1 MALEPGNYIG
11 DLVVTNPTPAD
22 PKSAGD
28 DHLRLLKTA
37 LRQCFPGFP
46 GSILLGG
53 DATAVADA
61 YTLTPATALLAYSPG
76 MMVVFKA
83 PSANGGV
90 APTLKVSAL
99 DAKPIRAVDGAP
111 LAAGDL
117 LAGQYIALT
126 YDGTVFRLAA
136 VTKRYIDGLAFQTA
150 LPGQPMDGQAYG
162 LYSQN
167 GAGAWRQ
174 PSIFDYP
181 VALAQ
186 LQAGALSF

>member
-1 MALEPGNYIG
+1 MGLETGAYVG
-11 DLVVTNPTPAD
+11 DLNPNNPTPAD
-22 PKSAGD
+22 PKSQGD
-28 DHLRLLKTA
+28 DHIRLLKAA
-37 LRQCFPGFP
+37 LRQCFPGFT

-76 MMVVFKA
+76 MIVVFKA
-83 PSANGGV
+83 PSANSTV

-99 DAKPIRAVDGAP
+99 DAKPIRAVDGAALFP
-111 LAAGDL
+111 GDL
-117 LAGQYIALT
+117 LAGQYIVLT
-126 YDGTVFRLAA
+126 YDGSVFRLAA

-150 LPGQPMDGQAYG
+150 LPGQPTDGAAYG
-162 LYSQN
+162 LYSED
-167 GAGAWRQ
+167 GAISYRE

>member
-1 MALEPGNYIG
+1 MSLETGNYIN

-37 LRQCFPGFP
+37 LRQCFPGFT
-46 GSILLGG
+46 GSVLLGG

-61 YTLTPATALLAYSPG
+61 YTLTPATALLAYTPN
-76 MMVVFKA
+76 MMVVFKV
-83 PSANGGV
+83 PSVNSTA

-99 DAKPIRAVDGAP
+99 EAKPIRAVDGAA
-111 LAAGDL
+111 LFAGDL
-117 LAGQYIALT
+117 LAGQYAALT

-136 VTKRYIDGLAFQTA
+136 VTKRYIDGLAFSTA
-150 LPGQPMDGQAYG
+150 LPNQPMDGQAYE
-162 LYSQN
+162 LISKN
-167 GAGAWRQ
+167 GATAWRA

-186 LQAGALSF
+186 LQAAALSF